1 MKLTVI
7 SVVNGNFKIDA
18 EYDQSNLQSA
28 IVFFHQRCATLWNAA
43 DVKSATVQIL
53 DESLRV
59 VAGKS
64 ETIAHPVIEPEE

>member
-1 MKLTVI
+1 MKITVV
-7 SVVNGNFKIDA
+7 SAVNGNFKIDA
-18 EYDQSNLQSA
+18 EYEQSNLQGA

-43 DVKSATVQIL
+43 DVVTATVKIL
-53 DESLRV
+53 DESLHV